1 MTAFAWRVATRADLP
16 RIVEIYNSTVSSR
29 DVTAD
34 LEPVSVD
41 SRVSWFEAHA
51 PGHRPLWVV
60 DGVAGLA
67 GWLSF
72 SSFYGRPAYD
82 HTAEISIYLD
92 AAHRR
97 RGLGGF
103 LLDEAIAHAPALG
116 LKVLLAFVFAHN
128 HPSVALFRGR
138 AFESW
143 GELPGVARL
152 DDKERDL
159 TILGLRVRP

>member
-1 MTAFAWRVATRADLP
+1 MTAFAWRIATHADLP
-16 RIVEIYNSTVSSR
+16 RIVEIYNSTVPSR

-41 SRVSWFEAHA
+41 SRVEWFDAHSPA
-51 PGHRPLWVV
+51 HRPLWVV
-60 DGVAGLA
+60 DGDAGLA

-92 AAHRR
+92 AAQRR

-103 LLDEAIAHAPALG
+103 LLDEAIAHAPTLG

-128 HPSVALFRGR
+128 HPSMALFGRRGF
-138 AFESW
+138 ASW
-143 GELPGVARL
+143 GLLPGVAVL
-152 DDKERDL
+152 DATERDL
-159 TILGLRVRP
+159 AILGLRIQR